1 MSREKLALVLS
12 IAIRVTRVI
21 TSRAR
26 TCDKCPDT
34 LQINKRLYFACM
46 ERESNES
53 KERGNVETRSIKLLF
68 SALNS
73 GTKERYYPL
82 PADASSRDIDIISV
96 LVSPSERDNS
106 VSSLFKKLTAFAP
119 HRGTFI

>member
-1 MSREKLALVLS
+1 MHG
-12 IAIRVTRVI
+12 
-21 TSRAR
+21 
-26 TCDKCPDT
+26 
-34 LQINKRLYFACM
+34 
-46 ERESNES
+46 ERENNES

-73 GTKERYYPL
+73 GTKERYYLL

-106 VSSLFKKLTAFAP
+106 VSPLFKKLTAFAP